1 MSELPADRSVNYFV
15 DEVDDSS
22 SGRSL
27 RMRCLVQHEPAG
39 SHSTA
44 RTSVVPWTAGDGH
57 LVGSSGVKAMLV
69 AADGRAAERGV
80 EEVSCWSPSSSV
92 CSTCLAVTLGEHSSR
107 GPCQPQAGPGD

>member
-1 MSELPADRSVNYFV
+1 VNYFV

-22 SGRSL
+22 SDRSL

-44 RTSVVPWTAGDGH
+44 HTSLVPWTAGDGH

-69 AADGRAAERGV
+69 AADWRAAERGV
-80 EEVSCWSPSSSV
+80 EELSCWSRSSRV
-92 CSTCLAVTLGEHSSR
+92 CSDSLAVTLGEHIFARAVSAPRRRPATERIGRVPS
-107 GPCQPQAGPGD
+107 